1 MILSVIKKYSDKH
14 NDELGILEDGL
25 EKIEKQG
32 NMADMRVKIP
42 CMAILIAA
50 LAALSAVCPV
60 SIRAAE
66 TTGNSGTET
75 VSTSEE
81 HTVSPDTARY
91 GINSV
96 VTQDYINENYPNAS
110 TYLFNSAADSLLAL
124 ESDKVDYVMTSRS
137 TAGYMMKSDDS
148 IMVADDSVA
157 DEACYIAVSKNN
169 TDLIDKIDTVL
180 AELKSDGTLS
190 EMTGRWSLG
199 GPDYYDIK
207 EITPSDGTNGV
218 LTVAVSPDV
227 PPICFV
233 QDGEVAGIDVELM
246 EIIAAK
252 LDMELKFTVMDF
264 DAILPAVESGKAD
277 AAISDINATEE
288 RRELVGFT
296 ESYFDN
302 PQVLLSL
309 KSVVE
314 DTRVPQYT
322 ELAQLSGKLIADTS
336 GSIFSTYIDAVIPN
350 VTYSVFNSPLEQIE
364 ALKGGRVEAVPM
376 DEPNTKIE
384 LAKETDLTVLPQKIA
399 AAKYGIV
406 LQKGSPLTSKVNSAL
421 ATLKADG
428 TLDEMKERW
437 MGSDD
442 SVKVMPDIESSGA
455 NGTLLVAYDK
465 AYEPMEYVDADGRE
479 KGYEL
484 EMMLHIGKILG
495 MNVEF
500 TTMDTSGLIPMIQ
513 SGKADAAVGSF
524 SITEERKEIV
534 DMSDP
539 EYEGGVYF
547 IVRKVAATEE
557 AGDTEEKTGLI
568 DELTGSFTRT
578 FINQDRW
585 KQILYGLGVT
595 VLISAFSGI
604 FGSLLGFGLCMLRRE
619 RKKSGPAVTAFSRII
634 EGTPVV
640 VLLMI
645 LYYIVF
651 GKVGISAI
659 IVAIIG
665 FSINFG
671 VYVSEMLNMGINAV
685 EKGQIEAAAAL
696 GFTRSQ
702 VFRKVTFPQAAQ
714 HFMPIYKGT
723 FVSMVKDTSVVG
735 YIAIEDLTKVSDI
748 IRSRT
753 LEAFF
758 PLIVTAV
765 IYYLVANLLAF
776 VLTKIELRI
785 NPKREMRITDLTK

>member
-1 MILSVIKKYSDKH
+1 VILLGIKKYSDKH

-32 NMADMRVKIP
+32 NMADMRVKLP

-50 LAALSAVCPV
+50 LAALSALCPV
-60 SIRAAE
+60 SFRAAE

-484 EMMLHIGKILG
+484 ELMLRIGKILG

>member
-1 MILSVIKKYSDKH
+1 MILLGIKKYSDKH

-32 NMADMRVKIP
+32 NMADMRVKLP

-50 LAALSAVCPV
+50 LAALSALCPV
-60 SIRAAE
+60 SFRAAE

-296 ESYFDN
+296 ETYFDN

>member
-1 MILSVIKKYSDKH
+1 
-14 NDELGILEDGL
+14 
-25 EKIEKQG
+25 
-32 NMADMRVKIP
+32 
-42 CMAILIAA
+42 
-50 LAALSAVCPV
+50 
-60 SIRAAE
+60 
-66 TTGNSGTET
+66 
-75 VSTSEE
+75 
-81 HTVSPDTARY
+81 
-91 GINSV
+91 
-96 VTQDYINENYPNAS
+96 
-110 TYLFNSAADSLLAL
+110 
-124 ESDKVDYVMTSRS
+124 
-137 TAGYMMKSDDS
+137 MMKSDDS

>member
-1 MILSVIKKYSDKH
+1 MILLGIKKYSDKH

-32 NMADMRVKIP
+32 NMADMRVKLP

>member
-1 MILSVIKKYSDKH
+1 MILLGIKKYSDKH

-32 NMADMRVKIP
+32 NMADMRVKLP

-50 LAALSAVCPV
+50 LAALSALCPV
-60 SIRAAE
+60 SFRAAE

-479 KGYEL
+479 KGYEV

-723 FVSMVKDTSVVG
+723 FVSMVKDTSVIG

-776 VLTKIELRI
+776 VLTKIGLRI

>member
-32 NMADMRVKIP
+32 NMADMRVKLP

-50 LAALSAVCPV
+50 LAALSALCPV
-60 SIRAAE
+60 SFRAAE

>member
-1 MILSVIKKYSDKH
+1 MILLGIKKYSDKH

-32 NMADMRVKIP
+32 NMADMRVKLP

-50 LAALSAVCPV
+50 LAALSALCPV
-60 SIRAAE
+60 SFRAAE

-484 EMMLHIGKILG
+484 ELMLRIGKILG

>member
-32 NMADMRVKIP
+32 NMADMRVKLP

>member
-1 MILSVIKKYSDKH
+1 MILLGIKKYSDKH

-32 NMADMRVKIP
+32 NMADMRVKLP

-50 LAALSAVCPV
+50 LAALSALCPV
-60 SIRAAE
+60 SFRAAE

-207 EITPSDGTNGV
+207 EISPSAGTNGV

>member
-1 MILSVIKKYSDKH
+1 MILLGIKKYSDKH

-32 NMADMRVKIP
+32 NMADMRVKLP

-50 LAALSAVCPV
+50 LAALSALCPV
-60 SIRAAE
+60 SFRAAE

-96 VTQDYINENYPNAS
+96 VAQDYINENYPNAS

>member
-50 LAALSAVCPV
+50 LAALSALCPV
-60 SIRAAE
+60 SFRAAE

>member
-1 MILSVIKKYSDKH
+1 VILLGIKKYSDKH

-32 NMADMRVKIP
+32 NMADMRVKLP

-50 LAALSAVCPV
+50 LAALSALCPV
-60 SIRAAE
+60 SFRAAE

-296 ESYFDN
+296 ETYFDN

>member
-1 MILSVIKKYSDKH
+1 MILLGIKKYSDKH

-32 NMADMRVKIP
+32 NMADMRVKLP

-50 LAALSAVCPV
+50 LAALSALCPV
-60 SIRAAE
+60 SFRAAE

>member
-1 MILSVIKKYSDKH
+1 MILLGIKKYSDKH

>member
-1 MILSVIKKYSDKH
+1 
-14 NDELGILEDGL
+14 
-25 EKIEKQG
+25 
-32 NMADMRVKIP
+32 MADMRAKTP
-42 CMAILIAA
+42 FAASLIAV
-50 LAALSAVCPV
+50 LAVFTVTCPLSL
-60 SIRAAE
+60 RAGE
-66 TTGNSGTET
+66 TAGDSGTET
-75 VSTSEE
+75 VSTSKER
-81 HTVSPDTARY
+81 TVSPDTARY

-96 VTQDYINENYPNAS
+96 VAQDYINENYPNAS
-110 TYLFNSAADSLLAL
+110 TYMFNSAADSLLAL

-137 TAGYMMKSDDS
+137 TAGYIMKSDDS
-148 IMVADDSVA
+148 IVITDDSVI
-157 DEACYIAVSKNN
+157 DEACYIAVSKDN
-169 TDLIDKIDTVL
+169 TDLTDKIDAVL

-199 GPDYYDIK
+199 GSDYYDIK

-252 LDMELKFTVMDF
+252 LDMKLKFTVMDF
-264 DAILPAVESGKAD
+264 NAILPAVESGKAD

-309 KSVVE
+309 KSVTE

-336 GSIFSTYIDAVIPN
+336 GSVFSKYIDEVIPN
-350 VTYSVFNSPLEQIE
+350 VTYSVFNGPLEQIE
-364 ALKGGRVEAVPM
+364 ALKDGKVEAVPM

-384 LAKETDLTVLPQKIA
+384 LAKETDLTILPQRIA

-428 TLDEMKERW
+428 TLDEMKKRW

-484 EMMLHIGKILG
+484 EMMLRVGKILG
-495 MNVEF
+495 MKVEF
-500 TTMDTSGLIPMIQ
+500 VTMDTSGLIPMIR

-547 IVRKVAATEE
+547 IVRKVAAE
-557 AGDTEEKTGLI
+557 GD
-568 DELTGSFTRT
+568 
-578 FINQDRW
+578 
-585 KQILYGLGVT
+585 
-595 VLISAFSGI
+595 
-604 FGSLLGFGLCMLRRE
+604 
-619 RKKSGPAVTAFSRII
+619 RKKTRPVTTAFIRVI
-634 EGTPVV
+634 ESTPVV

-645 LYYIVF
+645 LYYLVF

-671 VYVSEMLNMGINAV
+671 VYVSEMISMGINAV

-714 HFMPIYKGT
+714 HFVPIYKGA
-723 FVSMVKDTSVVG
+723 FISMVKDTSVVG

-776 VLTKIELRI
+776 VLTKIEIMI
-785 NPKREMRITDLTK
+785 NPKKETRIAELTER

>member
-1 MILSVIKKYSDKH
+1 MILLGIKKYSDKH

-32 NMADMRVKIP
+32 NMADMRVKLP

-50 LAALSAVCPV
+50 LAALSALCPV
-60 SIRAAE
+60 SFRAAE

-124 ESDKVDYVMTSRS
+124 ESDKVDYVMTSRY

>member
-1 MILSVIKKYSDKH
+1 
-14 NDELGILEDGL
+14 
-25 EKIEKQG
+25 
-32 NMADMRVKIP
+32 MADMRAKTP
-42 CMAILIAA
+42 FAASLIAV
-50 LAALSAVCPV
+50 LAVFTVTCPLSL
-60 SIRAAE
+60 RAGE
-66 TTGNSGTET
+66 TAGDSGTET
-75 VSTSEE
+75 VSTSKER
-81 HTVSPDTARY
+81 TVSPDTARY

-96 VTQDYINENYPNAS
+96 VAQDYINENYPNAS
-110 TYLFNSAADSLLAL
+110 TYMFNSAADSLLAL

-137 TAGYMMKSDDS
+137 TAGYIMKSDDS
-148 IMVADDSVA
+148 IVITDDSVI
-157 DEACYIAVSKNN
+157 DEACYIAVSKDN
-169 TDLIDKIDTVL
+169 TDLTDKIDAVL

-199 GPDYYDIK
+199 GSDYYDIK

-252 LDMELKFTVMDF
+252 LDMKLKFTVMDF
-264 DAILPAVESGKAD
+264 NAILPAVESGKAD

-309 KSVVE
+309 KSVTE

-336 GSIFSTYIDAVIPN
+336 GSVFSKYIDEVIPN
-350 VTYSVFNSPLEQIE
+350 VTYSVFNGPLEQIE
-364 ALKGGRVEAVPM
+364 ALKDGKVEAVPM

-384 LAKETDLTVLPQKIA
+384 LAKETDLTILPQRIA

-428 TLDEMKERW
+428 TLDEMKKRW

-484 EMMLHIGKILG
+484 EMMLRVGKILG
-495 MNVEF
+495 MKVEF
-500 TTMDTSGLIPMIQ
+500 VTMDTSGLIPMIR

-547 IVRKVAATEE
+547 IVRKVAAEE
-557 AGDTEEKTGLI
+557 VDSTEEKTGFI
-568 DELTGSFTRT
+568 GELAGSFTRT

-585 KQILYGLGVT
+585 KQILSGMGVT
-595 VLISAFSGI
+595 VVISALSGV
-604 FGSLLGFGLCMLRRE
+604 FGSLLGFGLCMLRRD
-619 RKKSGPAVTAFSRII
+619 RKKTRPVTTAFIRVI
-634 EGTPVV
+634 ESTPVV

-645 LYYIVF
+645 LYYLVF

-671 VYVSEMLNMGINAV
+671 VYVSEMISMGINAV

-714 HFMPIYKGT
+714 HFVPIYKGA
-723 FVSMVKDTSVVG
+723 FISMVKDTSVVG

-776 VLTKIELRI
+776 VLTKIEIMI
-785 NPKREMRITDLTK
+785 NPKKETRIAELTER